1 MDESRNL
8 PQPQTTATGMTENT
22 ASGLSYLLG
31 FITGIVFFVIEPR
44 NQRVR
49 FNAMQSILL
58 TVAAVVVDIVLAILF
73 TILALLPGIGVVFA
87 VLGGIVSLIYGLGL
101 FVLWLVLMIK
111 SFTGS
116 DLRLPVIAEYADKYS
131 KPGAI

>member
-1 MDESRNL
+1 MDDSRNL
-8 PQPQTTATGMTENT
+8 PQPQATATGMTENT

-31 FITGIVFFVIEPR
+31 FITGIIFFVIEPR

-58 TVAAVVVDIVLAILF
+58 CAAAVVIDIGLTILF
-73 TILALLPGIGVVFA
+73 IILGLLPGVGVVFA
-87 VLGGIVSLIYGLGL
+87 VLGGIVSLIYSLGL
-101 FVLWLVLMIK
+101 FVLWLLLMIK